1 MKETLQFTS
10 VRMAQ
15 QFMESYRNHEL
26 YPKWHYENGCLLKAL
41 EELYTYTGSKSI
53 LTTSVS

>member
-1 MKETLQFTS
+1 MKETLQLTS

-26 YPKWHYENGCLLKAL
+26 YSTWHYENGCLLKAL
-41 EELYTYTGSKSI
+41 EGCIRTRGSKNI
-53 LTTSVS
+53 LTISVS

>member
-1 MKETLQFTS
+1 MKETLQLTS

-26 YPKWHYENGCLLKAL
+26 YLHLAL
-41 EELYTYTGSKSI
+41 
-53 LTTSVS
+53 

>member
-26 YPKWHYENGCLLKAL
+26 YATWHYENGCFLKAL
-41 EELYTYTGSKSI
+41 EELYTHTGSKSI